1 MTIQKRRY
9 SRTDCRHGSN
19 KFLFLAVMPF
29 CLHDCEKQAWPIME
43 PSVEISKLPVS
54 TELSESSNIA
64 LAVDLDGTL
73 VKTDLLWEGIFLLIK
88 ENPRALLGLPF
99 WLWKGIAELKYEIA
113 RRTLPDFDLLPY
125 RSEVLALIRKA
136 KEEGRR
142 IVLVSAAHESI
153 AAKVAQHLHCFDEV
167 IATNGSHNLKGENKR
182 LALEQRFGR
191 KQFDYVGDARADLP
205 VWKAA
210 RRGFVVTNNRRL
222 YRRAQAVA
230 FVTQIKAGP
239 SGLRTR
245 ARAMRLHQW
254 SKNILVFVPIIMAH
268 KIVNPHILTNAALA
282 FLAFG
287 LVSSSVYLVND
298 LLDLPTDRAHKIKRA
313 RALAAGEVSVAEGFV
328 LASLLLVL
336 GLTLTL
342 AAGLP
347 FLGAL
352 LLGYFAMSFVYSSFF
367 KRIAIMDVLV
377 LAGFYS
383 LRIFAGSAATG
394 IRVSIWL
401 LAFSMFFFF
410 SLALVKRCSELID
423 DASGMIRARG
433 YFPAD
438 LPQVAAFGVASG
450 FVSVLVLVLYVMN
463 PEVTVLYRHPSAL
476 LFICPL
482 LLYWISR
489 VWMLTMRGMMHDDP
503 IIFALHDRLS
513 YFVGFLAGLSIYL
526 AI

>member
-1 MTIQKRRY
+1 
-9 SRTDCRHGSN
+9 
-19 KFLFLAVMPF
+19 
-29 CLHDCEKQAWPIME
+29 ME
-43 PSVEISKLPVS
+43 PIAENSTAPISVEM
-54 TELSESSNIA
+54 SEPSSVA
-64 LAVDLDGTL
+64 LCVDLDGTL

-88 ENPRALLGLPF
+88 ENTRALLGLPF
-99 WLWKGIAELKYEIA
+99 WWWKGIAELKYEIA

-125 RSEVLALIRKA
+125 RSEVLALIHQARA
-136 KEEGRR
+136 EGRP
-142 IVLVSAAHESI
+142 IVLVSAAHELL
-153 AAKVAQHLHCFDEV
+153 AAKVAQHLGCFNEV
-167 IATNGSHNLKGENKR
+167 IATHGSVNLKGEQKR

-205 VWKAA
+205 VWAAA

-222 YRRAQAVA
+222 FRRAVAVA
-230 FVTQIKAGP
+230 SVTEIKAGA
-239 SGLRTR
+239 SGFKLL

-268 KIVNPHILTNAALA
+268 QVLNPRVLTNAALA
-282 FLAFG
+282 FFAFS

-298 LLDLPTDRAHKIKRA
+298 LLDLQSDRAHRIKRA
-313 RALAAGEVSVAEGFV
+313 RPLAAGDVSGSEGFI
-328 LASLLLVL
+328 LASSLLFL

-342 AAGLP
+342 VAGVP
-347 FLGAL
+347 FLGAM
-352 LLGYFAMSFVYSSFF
+352 LLGYFTMSFAYSCFF

-377 LAGFYS
+377 LAGFYT
-383 LRIFAGSAATG
+383 LRIYAGSAATG
-394 IRVSIWL
+394 IRISVWL

-423 DASGMIRARG
+423 DAPGLPRSRG

-438 LPQVAAFGVASG
+438 LPQVATFGVASG

-463 PEVTVLYRHPSAL
+463 PEVTVLYRHPAAL

-489 VWMLTMRGMMHDDP
+489 VWILTTRGMMHDDP

-513 YFVGFLAGLSIYL
+513 YLVGLFAGVSMYL